1 MEVSTKTSWD
11 AELYEAKHNFV
22 WKFGTGVVDLLDPKP
37 GEKILDLGCGTG
49 QLTQKIAE
57 RGAEVVGFDS
67 SPEMIGQARQNFP
80 KIRFLLGNGAHM
92 SFSGEF
98 DAVFSNA
105 ALHWMTDADSV
116 IRGIAAALRPGGRLA
131 AEFGGKGNIA
141 HILTA
146 IETVLVRY
154 YSGAIPAGRTY
165 FPSIPEYGGLLE
177 AHGLE
182 LQFGQLFDRP
192 TPLGPDGMEDWIRQF
207 KWYYFEGL
215 LREQRTKAL
224 AEVIEE
230 LRPKLWDGAQWTVD
244 YRRLRIV
251 AVKR

>member
-1 MEVSTKTSWD
+1 MSAKTSWD

-22 WKFGTGVVDLLDPKP
+22 WKFGSGVVDLLGPKP
-37 GEKILDLGCGTG
+37 GERILDLGCGTG
-49 QLTQKIAE
+49 QLTQKIADC
-57 RGAEVVGFDS
+57 GAEVVGFDS

-80 KIRFLLGNGAHM
+80 NIRFVLGNAAEM
-92 SFSGEF
+92 SFNQEF

-105 ALHWMTDADSV
+105 ALHWMMAADDV
-116 IRGIAAALRPGGRLA
+116 VRGITAALRPGGRLT

-154 YSGAIPAGRTY
+154 FGAGSIPAGRTY
-165 FPSIPEYGGLLE
+165 FPSIAEYGALLE
-177 AHGLE
+177 QRGLE
-182 LQFGQLFDRP
+182 LQLGQLFDRP
-192 TPLGPDGMEDWIRQF
+192 TPLEGGSGMEDWIRQF

-215 LREQRTKAL
+215 PREQRSKAL

-230 LRPKLWDGAQWTVD
+230 LRPNLWDGTQWIAD